1 MFHWRR
7 VRKSPGALLE
17 QGARD
22 GMHRKLTMAD
32 SYGAGKIAGDRSSGV

>member
-17 QGARD
+17 QGARGEKD
-22 GMHRKLTMAD
+22 RD
-32 SYGAGKIAGDRSSGV
+32 YGGEDDAVNP